1 MADTPQSVLSFDAG
15 CPDCGVR
22 RVQLPDPLPPVG
34 DDFDWLQRDYD
45 GFRIAMM
52 EELAARFPE
61 RRSWSPADLEVVLVE
76 ALSVVL
82 DQLSDMLDRVHAEAF
97 LETAR
102 RPDSVWR
109 LLNFIGYDPL
119 PGSGLAYDPDDAA
132 QVAAAKAV
140 LLDRWLT
147 YPAEMA
153 AAKIDGPRSIQRQ
166 RRMVTE
172 ADVVSQL
179 EAHPLVERA
188 HARMRWTGSWNTL
201 RVACLTRENT
211 PLDTPI
217 GGIYGPA
224 SDETAA
230 LRAEIDGLHRE
241 AGIDL
246 INWDAEPTLR
256 SGLRE
261 LIDAYRMAGQ
271 EIWLEDPVEVP
282 VLIDMTVLVR
292 DNFYRSE
299 MQAAVARALGTG
311 LDGFFSP
318 TRLRFGE
325 DLHASDVIAAV
336 MALDGVEAVCLN
348 RFKRLGD
355 RYSDQSE
362 SGRIELVE
370 REIAICDNDPSM
382 PGRGL
387 LRLRTSGGLAG

>member
-1 MADTPQSVLSFDAG
+1 MADTPQSVLTFDAG
-15 CPDCGVR
+15 CPDCGDR
-22 RVQLPDPLPPVG
+22 RVVLPGPLPPVG

-45 GFRIAMM
+45 SFRIAMM

-61 RRSWSPADLEVVLVE
+61 RRSLSAADMEVVLVE
-76 ALSVVL
+76 VLSVVL

-102 RPDSVWR
+102 RPDSLWR
-109 LLNFIGYDPL
+109 LLSFIGYDPL
-119 PGSGLAYDPDDAA
+119 PASGLTYDPDDEV
-132 QVAAAKAV
+132 QVAAARAL
-140 LLDRWLT
+140 LLDRWLK
-147 YPAEMA
+147 YPAEMDA
-153 AAKIDGPRSIQRQ
+153 ARIDGPRAIQRQ

-172 ADVVSQL
+172 ADVVTQL

-188 HARMRWTGSWNTL
+188 HAEMRWTGSWSTL

-211 PLDTPI
+211 LLDTAI
-217 GGIYGPA
+217 ADIYGPA
-224 SDETAA
+224 SDQTTA
-230 LRAEIDGLHRE
+230 LRAEIDALHRD

-246 INWDAEPTLR
+246 LNWDADPTLR

-271 EIWLEDPVEVP
+271 EVWLEDPVEVP
-282 VLIDMTVLVR
+282 ILVDLTVLAR
-292 DNFYRSE
+292 NAFYRSE
-299 MQAAVARALGTG
+299 VRAAVEEALGTG
-311 LDGFFSP
+311 LNGFFSP

-325 DLHASDVIAAV
+325 DLHASDLVAAT

-355 RYSDQSE
+355 RYSDQSD
-362 SGRIELVE
+362 SGRIVLSGT
-370 REIAICDNDPSM
+370 EIAICDNDPSD

-387 LRLRTSGGLAG
+387 LRVRVSGGLAG